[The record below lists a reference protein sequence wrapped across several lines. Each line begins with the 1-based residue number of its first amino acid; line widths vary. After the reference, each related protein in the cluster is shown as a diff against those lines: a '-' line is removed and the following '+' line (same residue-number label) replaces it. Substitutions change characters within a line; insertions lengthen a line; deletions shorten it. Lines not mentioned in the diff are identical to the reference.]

1 VIFMTA
7 MVIFLSW
14 FFADGSAPSTSAAT
28 DPLGWLVNIG
38 VAGIVIILLVTGQ
51 LRTKSEV
58 MHLLDEIAAKD
69 KAIDAIQNQIM
80 SQALPALANSTRVI
94 EAVPNTEQA
103 LIEQL
108 RKAQEDAKALVAA
121 MERATGQER

>member
-1 VIFMTA
+1 
-7 MVIFLSW
+7 
-14 FFADGSAPSTSAAT
+14 
-28 DPLGWLVNIG
+28 
-38 VAGIVIILLVTGQ
+38 
-51 LRTKSEV
+51 
-58 MHLLDEIAAKD
+58 
-69 KAIDAIQNQIM
+69 M